1 MAPADER
8 PAVARDS
15 LGAAE
20 NDALVS
26 LEGDGGVSRSSPAVR
41 DDLVDISMEEEPA
54 SDARWYRCVSVAG
67 RCASLEV
74 TATTTISGKVAPGR
88 VIEALEHASTR
99 AGKRRVRTAKGWVSL
114 VSANGTRLFTPCD
127 GPATRPARAAGS
139 GGPGLIGG
147 CCSRGAQPRKA
158 ERSSKKHT
166 FEALEGEGEGA

>member
-1 MAPADER
+1 M
-8 PAVARDS
+8 ARDS

-41 DDLVDISMEEEPA
+41 DDHLVDISMEEEEPA

-74 TATTTISGKVAPGR
+74 TATTTITGKVKPGQM
-88 VIEALEHASTR
+88 IEALEHASTR

-114 VSANGTRLFTPCD
+114 VSANGTQLFTACD
-127 GPATRPARAAGS
+127 GPAATKPARAAGR
-139 GGPGLIGG
+139 GGPGLIG

-158 ERSSKKHT
+158 GSSKKHT
-166 FEALEGEGEGA
+166 FEKLGEGA

>member
-41 DDLVDISMEEEPA
+41 DVLVDISMEEEPA

-74 TATTTISGKVAPGR
+74 TATTTITGKVKPGQM
-88 VIEALEHASTR
+88 IEALEHASTR

-114 VSANGTRLFTPCD
+114 VSTNGTRLFTACD
-127 GPATRPARAAGS
+127 GPARPARAAGR

-158 ERSSKKHT
+158 GSSKKHT
-166 FEALEGEGEGA
+166 FEKLGEGA

>member
-26 LEGDGGVSRSSPAVR
+26 LEGDGGVSRSTPAVR

-74 TATTTISGKVAPGR
+74 TATTTISGKVEPGR

-166 FEALEGEGEGA
+166 FEKLGEGA

>member
-1 MAPADER
+1 M
-8 PAVARDS
+8 ARDS

-41 DDLVDISMEEEPA
+41 DDHLVDISMEEEPA

-67 RCASLEV
+67 RTTALEV
-74 TATTTISGKVAPGR
+74 TATTTISGKVAPGQA
-88 VIEALEHASTR
+88 IEALEHASTR

-114 VSANGTRLFTPCD
+114 VSTNGTRLFTACD
-127 GPATRPARAAGS
+127 RPARPARAAGR

-166 FEALEGEGEGA
+166 FEKLGEGA

>member
-26 LEGDGGVSRSSPAVR
+26 LEGDGGVSRSTPAVR
-41 DDLVDISMEEEPA
+41 DVDISMEEEPA

-114 VSANGTRLFTPCD
+114 VSANGTRLFTACD
-127 GPATRPARAAGS
+127 GPARPARAAGR

-166 FEALEGEGEGA
+166 FEKLGEGA